1 MTILVTRLLTGEEIL
16 GDTSTIR
23 DNDLG
28 VDNVQIENPT
38 LISAMRNPQTGNVD
52 VLMAPFNPLSSEKVV
67 VLNKTHVLCQY
78 EPVGEVINKYNTM
91 FGSGLILPTNGG
103 IQTI

>member
-16 GDTSTIR
+16 GDTDTIR

-38 LISAMRNPQTGNVD
+38 LINAMRNQQTGNVD
-52 VLMAPFNPLSSEKVV
+52 VLMAPFNPLSSEKTVV
-67 VLNKTHVLCQY
+67 INRQHVLCQY
-78 EPVGEVINKYNTM
+78 APVTEVVNKYNSM
-91 FGSGLILPTNGG
+91 FGSGIILPNNSG
-103 IQTI
+103 IQTV